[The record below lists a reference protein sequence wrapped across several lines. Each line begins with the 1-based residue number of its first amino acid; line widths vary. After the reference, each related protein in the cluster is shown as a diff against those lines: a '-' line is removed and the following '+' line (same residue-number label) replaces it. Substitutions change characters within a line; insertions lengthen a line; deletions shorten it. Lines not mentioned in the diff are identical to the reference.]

1 MPALEAAPRQKR
13 RRRRDSESTQR
24 HALPEFRPFQL
35 CTLIDK
41 IPSGSDWIFEMKL
54 DGYRAQVSISGSE
67 VRVYTRNGHDWTD
80 KFGVILDPLRT
91 LTKGSAL
98 LDGEIVAIDQKG
110 RTNFSMLK
118 TGIGAGLPLQLYA
131 FDIFE
136 MDGTDLTDLPL
147 VERKA
152 RLETLLG
159 ERKPSD
165 ALQFSAHVTDG
176 KALFQSMC
184 DGGHEGV
191 IAKKAS
197 GRYVGDRT
205 ASWLKI
211 KCVKRQEFVI
221 GGWRPSDNGSGMA
234 SLLLGT
240 FEDGKFVYRGRVGTG
255 FTDAMR
261 ARILAQL
268 ERRRLSKPAF
278 ASVPRDIAR
287 RAHWVKPE
295 LLAEVNYAEI
305 TPDGSVRHASFQ
317 GLRSDKAATQVVLE
331 RPREIERESVLDPAI
346 GVEIASALGVKL
358 SHPDKVMYAGT
369 RITKAHLAAYY
380 AVVAERILPH
390 IAGHPLSLV
399 RDTNSDLTKTFFQK
413 HQLPGM
419 PKAIKAGE
427 LHKLNGKDARILWI
441 DDLAG
446 LLAGVQMNTLEFHVW
461 GSDRHEPDLPD
472 RMVFDIDPD
481 EGLSFIDVKN
491 AAGDIRDILAV
502 LGLQSWPLVSGGK
515 GVHVVVPLLPEA
527 DWETVKGFCQ
537 GFAELMA
544 RTDPHRFVAS
554 MSKVRRKGRMFLDY
568 LRNGRGAT
576 AICPWS
582 TRARAEGSVAVPV
595 SWEEL
600 HALDRPNGFNIF
612 SAAERAGGPNAWAG
626 YFDIEQT
633 LTTKLIEIVRKH

>member
-13 RRRRDSESTQR
+13 QRRRDSESTQR
-24 HALPEFRPFQL
+24 YPLPEFRPFQL
-35 CTLIDK
+35 CTLTDK
-41 IPSGSDWIFEMKL
+41 VPSGKDWIFEMKF
-54 DGYRAQVSISGSE
+54 DGYRAQVAISGSE

-80 KFGVILDPLRT
+80 QFGVILDPLRA

-98 LDGEIVAIDQKG
+98 LDGEIVAIDQRG

-118 TGIGAGLPLQLYA
+118 TGIGAGLPLQFYA

-152 RLETLLG
+152 RLITLLG
-159 ERKPSD
+159 EREPSD

-184 DGGHEGV
+184 EGGHEGV

-197 GRYVGDRT
+197 GRYGGDRT

-211 KCVKRQEFVI
+211 KCIKRQEFVI
-221 GGWRPSDNGSGMA
+221 GGWRPSDDGRGMA

-240 FEDGKFVYRGRVGTG
+240 YEDGKFVYRGRVGTG

-261 ARILAQL
+261 AKILTQL

-287 RAHWVKPE
+287 QAHWVKPE

-317 GLRSDKAATQVVLE
+317 GLRSDKAATQVELE
-331 RPREIERESVLDPAI
+331 RPRGIEREGALDPAI
-346 GVEIASALGVKL
+346 GAEIASALGVKL
-358 SHPDKVMYAGT
+358 SHPDKIMYPGT
-369 RITKAHLAAYY
+369 SITKAHLAAYY
-380 AVVAERILPH
+380 TVVAERMLPY
-390 IAGHPLSLV
+390 ISGHPLSLV
-399 RDTNSDLTKTFFQK
+399 RDTNNDLTKTFFQK
-413 HQLPGM
+413 HQLAGM
-419 PKAIKAGE
+419 PKAIKAGQ
-427 LHKLNGKDARILWI
+427 LQKLSGKDARILWI

-446 LLAGVQMNTLEFHVW
+446 LIAGVQMNTLEFHVW
-461 GSDRHEPDLPD
+461 GSARNEPDLPD

-481 EGLSFIDVKN
+481 EGLSFDDVKH
-491 AAGDIRDILAV
+491 AATDIRDILGV

-515 GVHVVVPLLPEA
+515 GVHVVVPLVPEA
-527 DWETVKGFCQ
+527 DWEAVKDFCQ

-544 RTDPHRFVAS
+544 RTDPHRFVAN
-554 MSKVRRKGRMFLDY
+554 MSKARRKGRMFVDY
-568 LRNGRGAT
+568 LRNGQGAT

-582 TRARAEGSVAVPV
+582 TRARAGGTVAVPV

-600 HALDRPNGFNIF
+600 QALDRPNGFNIF
-612 SAAERAGGPNAWAG
+612 SAAERAGGPNAWSG